1 MKICYRGQQVFL
13 KSAESQRKNKTAKRR
28 SKFSQGT
35 RYLPLTKNT
44 AAISHR
50 CLYYFYSVILNLQIN
65 TSHRL
70 GCYNYSLLQ
79 HNSLI
84 SFCIANFLSNY
95 VINIFFSFRFRFL
108 QQCILRYLHPFHN
121 NHKSTHFS
129 LILQISL

>member
-1 MKICYRGQQVFL
+1 MYIPINLNFIVILSLCCFIFNYFL
-13 KSAESQRKNKTAKRR
+13 FLFPFYS
-28 SKFSQGT
+28 FFV
-35 RYLPLTKNT
+35 YKNT